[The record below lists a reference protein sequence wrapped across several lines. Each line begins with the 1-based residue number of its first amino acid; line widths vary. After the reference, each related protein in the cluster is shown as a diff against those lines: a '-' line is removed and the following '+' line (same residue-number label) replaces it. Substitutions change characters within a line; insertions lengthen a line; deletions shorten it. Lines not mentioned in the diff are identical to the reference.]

1 MNETKYFLFIESER
15 EVQQALEKLMQGR
28 TTIIIAH
35 RLTTVR
41 NATRINVLVKGKN
54 VERGTHNELL
64 VWQDITLS
72 FLLFSF
78 FYFYHLFLNTF
89 PCTHII

>member
-1 MNETKYFLFIESER
+1 MNETKNFLFIESER

-64 VWQDITLS
+64 V
-72 FLLFSF
+72 
-78 FYFYHLFLNTF
+78 
-89 PCTHII
+89 